1 MPAPASNGARLT
13 PSTLKMLNTA
23 TIQIVTAAT
32 PASAVPIDSARD
44 VRRAISISWATPSG

>member
-1 MPAPASNGARLT
+1 
-13 PSTLKMLNTA
+13 MLNTA
-23 TIQIVTAAT
+23 TIQIATAAT